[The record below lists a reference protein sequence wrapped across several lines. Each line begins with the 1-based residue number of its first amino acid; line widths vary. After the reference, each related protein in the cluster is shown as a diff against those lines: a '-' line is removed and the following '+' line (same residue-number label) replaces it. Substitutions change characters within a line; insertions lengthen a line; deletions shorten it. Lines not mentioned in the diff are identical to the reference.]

1 MPGLSLA
8 KTGEKKMFTEVTEEQ
23 RNLMYALVDLVEGT
37 GIWQA
42 AVTRI
47 KQEGIEDPDQ
57 AIIDFRTFIEEID

>member
-1 MPGLSLA
+1 
-8 KTGEKKMFTEVTEEQ
+8 MFTEVTEEQ